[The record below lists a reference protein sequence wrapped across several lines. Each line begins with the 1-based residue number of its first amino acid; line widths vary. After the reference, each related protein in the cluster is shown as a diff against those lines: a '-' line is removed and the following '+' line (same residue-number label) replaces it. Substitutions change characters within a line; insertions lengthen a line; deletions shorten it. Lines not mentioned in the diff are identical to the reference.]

1 MVGDPVYDI
10 YDDEGRIQ
18 DESNDV
24 EVKDVG
30 SWREEVLLQK
40 ILVEVNLE
48 LHNSRF
54 GNHGASWAFVKTD
67 PIKATTHHRNKE
79 HMYFNLS
86 FPGIL
91 KINRSLVLFYKAS
104 ATSHW
109 QSLSVTIVSSFLLV
123 I

>member
-1 MVGDPVYDI
+1 MANFFVESEVIVYKEIVGDPVYDI

-30 SWREEVLLQK
+30 SWREEVVLQK
-40 ILVEVNLE
+40 ILLEVNLE

-79 HMYFNLS
+79 HMYFNLRLITLFKVEQNYIFS
-86 FPGIL
+86 FG
-91 KINRSLVLFYKAS
+91 KYY
-104 ATSHW
+104 
-109 QSLSVTIVSSFLLV
+109 Q
-123 I
+123 